1 MGQAEG
7 ALSVR
12 QAAQV
17 IERATAY
24 DEPLRRRTE
33 GATWMVWGTVTAG
46 SNLSYGLAYA
56 LGWPDNGLW
65 APWLALGI
73 LLSLAVRRIAVLSK
87 PDVAIGWRAG
97 AVAMVGLAAFMALA
111 YTISTSA
118 GASPETYTVVGFSFM
133 GILWMFFAAWNP
145 HRATALGRR
154 VMVAI
159 GVAIVAMG
167 AVYASQ
173 VPVMPPSM
181 WPQAGFVA
189 AFIGGVPPVLGGLWQ
204 VLRG

>member
-1 MGQAEG
+1 MAEAEG
-7 ALSVR
+7 ALSAR
-12 QAAQV
+12 QAARV
-17 IERATAY
+17 IQRATTY
-24 DEPLRRRTE
+24 EEPLRRRME

-56 LGWPDNGLW
+56 LGWSDSGLW

-97 AVAMVGLAAFMALA
+97 VLAMVGLAVFMTLA
-111 YTISTSA
+111 YTLSTSA
-118 GASPETYTVVGFSFM
+118 GHGPETSTFVGFSFM
-133 GILWMFFAAWNP
+133 GILWMVFAAWNP
-145 HRATALGRR
+145 HRATLRGRQ

-159 GVAIVAMG
+159 GAAIVALG
-167 AVYASQ
+167 AAYAWF

-181 WPQAGFVA
+181 WPQAAFVA
-189 AFIGGVPPVLGGLWQ
+189 ASIGGVPPVLGGLWQ
-204 VLRG
+204 VLRS